1 VKANHIKLPKIQ
13 YKLNHPLIGKNCRF
27 NTWLEMVTHV
37 VDVAENE
44 AKNRLYSQL
53 LTLATELSDEI
64 LDTFEELTE
73 E

>member
-1 VKANHIKLPKIQ
+1 
-13 YKLNHPLIGKNCRF
+13 
-27 NTWLEMVTHV
+27 MVTHV